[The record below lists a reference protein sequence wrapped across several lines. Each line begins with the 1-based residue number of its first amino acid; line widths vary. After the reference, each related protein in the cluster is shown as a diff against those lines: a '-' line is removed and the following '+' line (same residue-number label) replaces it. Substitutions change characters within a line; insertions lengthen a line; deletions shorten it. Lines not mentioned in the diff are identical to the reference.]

1 VQKEQEALT
10 RTDIEMFADLK
21 LVLPFDQGQYL
32 LGRHRNGTIYS
43 LKAVSKSIAA
53 KNNQQKM
60 ILQEK
65 RMAEML
71 HVAGR
76 FVPLVLHTFVSP
88 GYLFSVYKVQLVT
101 DLNALMTDPFD
112 EPTAA
117 FYGGCMALAINYLH
131 GEQIIYRSICPESV
145 FINSSGVP
153 QLVDFRNAVRDN
165 GMPLTDICGI
175 EQYLAPEQVGGHGHS
190 LPVDLWAL
198 GVLIYEMRCGA
209 TPWATGDPKK
219 DTEVGV
225 YSRIMSHG
233 GELPWNESLSPELY
247 QVVNG
252 LLQPNTEM
260 RLGCRGKGFDEIY
273 SQEWFGGFAY
283 FERLS
288 RGAVPSPHKVKCAS
302 LESSLGDYSQCL
314 PEEHKYEGDHDWY
327 KGFGDFEGD
336 SSRISGTAQG
346 QQQQQQP
353 VLQDWQQYQQPPV
366 LLAPP
371 SATAALAVVQEQE
384 GQQQQP
390 QPQQQQQ
397 QQQWQRQQ
405 PDLPMP
411 HSLPPHAPDLPK
423 PAPQHAAAIG
433 RQSTKKTSRRSW
445 VAGPG
450 ACAGLPVRP
459 QQQLPMPPPEP
470 RPPSAKSSTLDA
482 DVNAIAPPSR
492 GNSSFSIKDSSFYNT
507 LNAGMKYVSPAVS
520 AVSRLPGRLYHKSSD
535 TEA

>member
-1 VQKEQEALT
+1 MSSGASVVGWISRVDFETAVGPLGRLMRAEQARAADPSMQLCSRITPCAERLNEIRNLKTVQKEQEALT

-219 DTEVGV
+219 DTEVGARTQHLR
-225 YSRIMSHG
+225 S
-233 GELPWNESLSPELY
+233 
-247 QVVNG
+247 
-252 LLQPNTEM
+252 
-260 RLGCRGKGFDEIY
+260 D
-273 SQEWFGGFAY
+273 
-283 FERLS
+283 
-288 RGAVPSPHKVKCAS
+288 
-302 LESSLGDYSQCL
+302 
-314 PEEHKYEGDHDWY
+314 
-327 KGFGDFEGD
+327 
-336 SSRISGTAQG
+336 
-346 QQQQQQP
+346 
-353 VLQDWQQYQQPPV
+353 
-366 LLAPP
+366 
-371 SATAALAVVQEQE
+371 
-384 GQQQQP
+384 
-390 QPQQQQQ
+390 
-397 QQQWQRQQ
+397 RQ
-405 PDLPMP
+405 
-411 HSLPPHAPDLPK
+411 
-423 PAPQHAAAIG
+423 IG
-433 RQSTKKTSRRSW
+433 RS
-445 VAGPG
+445 
-450 ACAGLPVRP
+450 
-459 QQQLPMPPPEP
+459 
-470 RPPSAKSSTLDA
+470 
-482 DVNAIAPPSR
+482 
-492 GNSSFSIKDSSFYNT
+492 
-507 LNAGMKYVSPAVS
+507 
-520 AVSRLPGRLYHKSSD
+520 
-535 TEA
+535 